1 MSTTMFM
8 EATSADPFVRDVY
21 RKAVRLLNDPTLDRR
36 QREFH
41 IRRLQSNLIAHY
53 AAQDAKVNKLKAKK
67 ASREQVVRGNHHET
81 VANPSQVAARR
92 KELRATE
99 SKQEEAEV
107 QTSPALIAANDS
119 RVTGRNRPVL
129 TLKRA

>member
-1 MSTTMFM
+1 MSTTMFI

-41 IRRLQSNLIAHY
+41 IRRLQSHLIAHH
-53 AAQDAKVNKLKAKK
+53 AAQDAKATRLLAKK
-67 ASREQVVRGNHHET
+67 ALRERVLRENCDQG
-81 VANPSQVAARR
+81 VANPSQVVARR
-92 KELRATE
+92 KELRASE
-99 SKQEEAEV
+99 VKKEEAVV
-107 QTSPALIAANDS
+107 QANPAFIAANDS
-119 RVTGRNRPVL
+119 QVTGRNRPVL